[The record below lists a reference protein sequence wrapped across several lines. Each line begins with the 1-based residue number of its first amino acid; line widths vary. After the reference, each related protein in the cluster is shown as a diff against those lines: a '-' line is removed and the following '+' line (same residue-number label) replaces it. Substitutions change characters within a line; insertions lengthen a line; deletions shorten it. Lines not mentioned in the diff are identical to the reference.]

1 MPSLSSSCWQAS
13 APLFTALS
21 IFLCSGLLTGCSTTE
36 PSIVTAPVSVAA
48 PPRQAAIER
57 VNTGGLFRAR
67 SFNDPF
73 SGRAKP
79 RNVGDSLKV
88 DIAESMNASST
99 AKTDTSRENEIINKG
114 PGSNSGTGFLGSVL
128 NLDAE
133 ASGSDYFKGDGSTS
147 NSSSFTGQIAV
158 SVINVLPNGYLVVA
172 GERAISMN
180 GDVKTLRFSGV
191 VDPRDLRPENIVG
204 SADVINAM
212 LEVAGRGDTSE
223 AGRRTWMQRVLTNSL
238 AIW

>member
-1 MPSLSSSCWQAS
+1 MHAPFRSLLLA
-13 APLFTALS
+13 AAAL
-21 IFLCSGLLTGCSTTE
+21 CAELLTGCTTTQ
-36 PSIVTAPVSVAA
+36 PSIVTAPVSVTAG
-48 PPRQAAIER
+48 PRLASIER
-57 VNTGGLFRAR
+57 VNTGSLFRTR

-88 DIAESMNASST
+88 DIVESMNASST
-99 AKTDTSRENEIINKG
+99 AKTDTSRENAMANKG

-128 NLDAE
+128 NLDAQ
-133 ASGSDYFKGDGSTS
+133 ASGSDSFKGDGSTS

-158 SVINVLPNGYLVVA
+158 SVINVLPNGYLLVA
-172 GERAISMN
+172 GERALAMN

-191 VDPRDLRPENIVG
+191 VDPRDLRPENMVA
-204 SADVINAM
+204 STDVINAR

-223 AGRRTWMQRVLTNSL
+223 AGQRSWMQRVLTNTL

>member
-1 MPSLSSSCWQAS
+1 MPTPSSCRLAFATLS
-13 APLFTALS
+13 TALS
-21 IFLCSGLLTGCSTTE
+21 TLLCSGLLTGCSSTE
-36 PSIVTAPVSVAA
+36 PSIVTAPVSVTAH
-48 PPRQAAIER
+48 PRQATIER

-67 SFNDPF
+67 NFSDPF

-88 DIAESMNASST
+88 DIAESMSASST
-99 AKTDTSRENEIINKG
+99 AKTDASRENAIANKG
-114 PGSNSGTGFLGSVL
+114 PGTNSGIGLLGSML

-133 ASGSDYFKGDGSTS
+133 ASGRDSFKGDGSTS
-147 NSSSFTGQIAV
+147 NTSRFTGQIAV

-172 GERAISMN
+172 GERSISMN

-191 VDPRDLRPENIVG
+191 VDPRDLRPKNIVG
-204 SADVINAM
+204 SADVINAR
-212 LEVAGRGDTSE
+212 LEVAGHGDTSE